1 MSLATPEKIR
11 SLQRKL
17 YRKAKAEPA
26 FRFYVLYDKICR
38 EDILR
43 HAYGLARANAGAPG
57 VDGMSF
63 AQIEERGL
71 EAWLASLREELVSKK
86 YRPDPVRRVMIPKPN
101 GGGER
106 ALGIPTVRDR
116 VIQTAA
122 KLVLEPIFEA
132 DFEDNAYGY
141 RPVRGAVDA
150 VKEVHRHICRG
161 HTDVVD
167 ADLSRYF
174 DSIPHDELLKSVARR
189 IVDRHVLRLIKLWLK
204 APIEERD
211 DGDGTRRMSGG
222 KSNTRGTPQGGVASP
237 LLANIYMN
245 RFLKH
250 WRLTGRGEAFRAH
263 VVAYADD
270 FVILSRGCAAEALAW
285 TKAVMT
291 RLGLTLNEA
300 KTSLRDARQER
311 FTFLGYSFGPHWYK
325 SNGRWYLGTSPS
337 KKSVQRLKTTVGN
350 LLVPGNN
357 APWQEVRDTLNRSL
371 RGWSNYFC
379 YGTRRS
385 AFRSVDRYTY
395 ERVRD
400 FLARRHKVA
409 GRGTRRFSCDAVYGE
424 LGLLRLERLP
434 LAAASCALR

>member
-1 MSLATPEKIR
+1 MSLVTPEKIR
-11 SLQRKL
+11 TLQRKL

-57 VDGMSF
+57 VDGVSF

-141 RPVRGAVDA
+141 RPIRGAVDA

-161 HTDVVD
+161 YTDVVD

-270 FVILSRGCAAEALAW
+270 FVILSRGRAAEALAW

-300 KTSLRDARQER
+300 KTSLKNARQER
-311 FTFLGYSFGPHWYK
+311 FDFLGYAFGPHRYK
-325 SNGRWYLGTSPS
+325 ANGKWYLSASPS
-337 KKSVQRLKTTVGN
+337 KKSMQRFKTKVGN

-357 APWQEVRDTLNRSL
+357 DPWPEVRDTLNRSL
-371 RGWSNYFC
+371 SGWSNYFC

-385 AFRSVDRYTY
+385 AFRGVDRYVY

-409 GRGTRRFSCDAVYGE
+409 GRGTRRFSFEIVYGE
-424 LGLLRLERLP
+424 RGLLRLERLP
-434 LAAASCALR
+434 

>member
-1 MSLATPEKIR
+1 MSLATPIAIR
-11 SLQRKL
+11 TLQRKL

-26 FRFYVLYDKICR
+26 YRFYLLYDKIYR

-43 HAYGLARANAGAPG
+43 HAYALARANAGAPG
-57 VDGMSF
+57 IDGMTF
-63 AQIEERGL
+63 ARIEASGL
-71 EAWLASLREELVSKK
+71 EKWLGGLREELVLKM
-86 YRPDPVRRVMIPKPN
+86 YRPDPVRRVSIPKPD
-101 GGGER
+101 GGER
-106 ALGIPTVRDR
+106 PLGIPTIRDR
-116 VIQTAA
+116 VVQTAT

-132 DFEDNAYGY
+132 DFEDSAYGY
-141 RPVRGAVDA
+141 RPIRGAVDA
-150 VKEVHRHICRG
+150 VKEVHRLICRG
-161 HTDVVD
+161 YSDVVD

-174 DSIPHDELLKSVARR
+174 DSIPHGELLKSVARR

-204 APIEERD
+204 APIEE
-211 DGDGTRRMSGG
+211 GDAGDRSRRIGGG

-263 VVAYADD
+263 VIAYADD
-270 FVILSRGCAAEALAW
+270 FVILSRGRAAEALAW

-300 KTSLRDARQER
+300 KTSLKNVRQER
-311 FTFLGYSFGPHWYK
+311 FDFLGYSFGPHRYK
-325 SNGRWYLGTSPS
+325 ANGIWYLSASPS
-337 KKSVQRLKTTVGN
+337 KKSMRRLKNKVGN
-350 LLVPGNN
+350 LLVPSNN
-357 APWQEVRDTLNRSL
+357 DPWPEVRDTLNSSL
-371 RGWSNYFC
+371 LGWSNYFC

-385 AFRSVDRYTY
+385 AFRSIDRYVY

-409 GRGTRRFSCDAVYGE
+409 GRGTKRFSCEVVYGE
-424 LGLLRLERLP
+424 RGLMRLERLP
-434 LAAASCALR
+434 LVALPCASR